1 MSKNNSSK
9 KKNNNRE
16 KFDIEKAVMEDNT
29 NNSKVSVLIDED
41 LRSNKEKNVKKK
53 VRHIFVHTF
62 LIILLLCSLVFFG
75 LKIYNKETTAT
86 DLINNLIL
94 TVFTIIFV
102 AVSINY
108 QKKNKSIIFVCGLLL
123 FSYLILNFHGLDKII
138 NIPSRSVENFSGK
151 SLTYVMKW
159 AEANNITVKQ
169 EFEFSD
175 MVSEYKVISQNIS
188 SGTKI
193 KDLDEITISVS
204 EGPNPSKEI
213 IIPSMISWDTK
224 RVVNFVK
231 DNYLS
236 NVEVE
241 FVESD
246 KAKDTVIEQNTSGS
260 LKRDDELKLK
270 FSYGEELGF
279 DEVTLIDFT
288 GMSKFEIEFFMKQHQ
303 LKYSF
308 DEDFSNKEKRGYGMK
323 QNIEAGKKVKVNDQ
337 EVKVTI
343 SKGPEIKVPNLEGMT
358 ITEVTEWAIKNKVKL
373 EFSDKYDDSISENAV
388 ISTNYSKGKIIE
400 QGTVIKIVL
409 SRGKLKMPK
418 FKSFNE
424 FREWAD
430 KYEIKYEEKHEFNDS
445 VAAGEVISY
454 SYKTGDTIKNDDT
467 IIVKISDGKKCEV
480 PNLKGLTKKE
490 AISKLE
496 KVNLKYNFVYKAS
509 KDIAK
514 DKVISQSISA
524 GSEVSSGTTITVTLS
539 NGKKESSS
547 NSSTSNKP
555 NNSGNSNG
563 NNNSGGDNR
572 PVTPSCDKN
581 KTTKVYIYD
590 ELLSSTPSTTCSKLK
605 SAYPGIKFSC
615 SYVKNPGLSN
625 GMIENAN
632 SLDAKDLN
640 YCDSYSVLIVSN

>member
-1 MSKNNSSK
+1 
-9 KKNNNRE
+9 
-16 KFDIEKAVMEDNT
+16 
-29 NNSKVSVLIDED
+29 
-41 LRSNKEKNVKKK
+41 
-53 VRHIFVHTF
+53 
-62 LIILLLCSLVFFG
+62 
-75 LKIYNKETTAT
+75 
-86 DLINNLIL
+86 
-94 TVFTIIFV
+94 
-102 AVSINY
+102 
-108 QKKNKSIIFVCGLLL
+108 
-123 FSYLILNFHGLDKII
+123 
-138 NIPSRSVENFSGK
+138 
-151 SLTYVMKW
+151 
-159 AEANNITVKQ
+159 
-169 EFEFSD
+169 
-175 MVSEYKVISQNIS
+175 
-188 SGTKI
+188 
-193 KDLDEITISVS
+193 
-204 EGPNPSKEI
+204 
-213 IIPSMISWDTK
+213 
-224 RVVNFVK
+224 
-231 DNYLS
+231 
-236 NVEVE
+236 
-241 FVESD
+241 
-246 KAKDTVIEQNTSGS
+246 
-260 LKRDDELKLK
+260 
-270 FSYGEELGF
+270 
-279 DEVTLIDFT
+279 
-288 GMSKFEIEFFMKQHQ
+288 MSKFEIEFFMKQHQ

-373 EFSDKYDDSISENAV
+373 EFSDKYDDSVSENAV

-509 KDIAK
+509 NDIAK

-547 NSSTSNKP
+547 NSSNSSKP
-555 NNSGNSNG
+555 NNSNSSS
-563 NNNSGGDNR
+563 NNNSNDNNT
-572 PVTPSCDKN
+572 PVTPSCDKS

-590 ELLSSTPSTTCSKLK
+590 ELLSSTPSSTCSKLK

-640 YCDSYSVLIVSN
+640 YCDSYPVLIVSN

>member
-1 MSKNNSSK
+1 MSKNNSIK

-138 NIPSRSVENFSGK
+138 NIPSRSVEDFSGK

-373 EFSDKYDDSISENAV
+373 EFSDKYDDSVSENEV

-509 KDIAK
+509 NDIAK

-547 NSSTSNKP
+547 NSSNSSKP
-555 NNSGNSNG
+555 NNSNSSS
-563 NNNSGGDNR
+563 NNNSNDNNT
-572 PVTPSCDKN
+572 PVTPSCDKS

-590 ELLSSTPSTTCSKLK
+590 ELLSSTPSSTCSKLK

-640 YCDSYSVLIVSN
+640 YCDSYPVLIVSN

>member
-138 NIPSRSVENFSGK
+138 NIPSRSVEDFSGK

-418 FKSFNE
+418 FKTFNE

-509 KDIAK
+509 NEISK

-547 NSSTSNKP
+547 NSSNSSKP
-555 NNSGNSNG
+555 NNSNSSS
-563 NNNSGGDNR
+563 NNNSNDNNT
-572 PVTPSCDKN
+572 PVTPSCDKS

-590 ELLSSTPSTTCSKLK
+590 ELLSSTPSSTCSKLK

-640 YCDSYSVLIVSN
+640 YCDSYPVLIVSN

>member
-138 NIPSRSVENFSGK
+138 NIPSGSVEDFSGK

-373 EFSDKYDDSISENAV
+373 EFSDKYDDSVSENAV

-509 KDIAK
+509 NDIAK

-547 NSSTSNKP
+547 NSSNSSKP
-555 NNSGNSNG
+555 NNSNSSS
-563 NNNSGGDNR
+563 NNNSNDNNT
-572 PVTPSCDKN
+572 PVTPSCDKS

-590 ELLSSTPSTTCSKLK
+590 ELLSSTPSSTCSKLK

-640 YCDSYSVLIVSN
+640 YCDSYPVLIVSN

>member
-138 NIPSRSVENFSGK
+138 NIPSRSVEDFSGK

-373 EFSDKYDDSISENAV
+373 EFSDKYDDSVSENEV

-509 KDIAK
+509 NDIAK

-547 NSSTSNKP
+547 NSSNSSKP
-555 NNSGNSNG
+555 NNSNSSS
-563 NNNSGGDNR
+563 NNNSNDNNT
-572 PVTPSCDKN
+572 PVTPSCDKS

-590 ELLSSTPSTTCSKLK
+590 ELLSSTPSSTCSKLK

-640 YCDSYSVLIVSN
+640 YCDSYPVLIVSN

>member
-75 LKIYNKETTAT
+75 LNIYNKETTAP

-138 NIPSRSVENFSGK
+138 NIPSRSVEDFSGK

-373 EFSDKYDDSISENAV
+373 EFSDKYDDSVSENEV

-509 KDIAK
+509 NDIAK

-547 NSSTSNKP
+547 NSSNSSKP
-555 NNSGNSNG
+555 NNSNSSS
-563 NNNSGGDNR
+563 NNNSNDNNT
-572 PVTPSCDKN
+572 PVTPSCDKS

-590 ELLSSTPSTTCSKLK
+590 ELLSSTPSSTCSKLK

-640 YCDSYSVLIVSN
+640 YCDSYPVLIVSN

>member
-138 NIPSRSVENFSGK
+138 NIPSRSVEDFSGK

-373 EFSDKYDDSISENAV
+373 EFSDKYDDSVSENAV

-509 KDIAK
+509 NDIAK

-547 NSSTSNKP
+547 NSSNSKP
-555 NNSGNSNG
+555 NNGNSSS
-563 NNNSGGDNR
+563 NNNSNDNNT
-572 PVTPSCDKN
+572 PVTPSCDKS

-590 ELLSSTPSTTCSKLK
+590 ELLSSTPSSTCSKLK

-640 YCDSYSVLIVSN
+640 YCDSYPVLIVSN

>member
-138 NIPSRSVENFSGK
+138 NIPSGSVEDFSGK

-373 EFSDKYDDSISENAV
+373 EFSDKYDDSVSENEV

-509 KDIAK
+509 NDIAK

-547 NSSTSNKP
+547 NSSNSKP
-555 NNSGNSNG
+555 NNGNSSS
-563 NNNSGGDNR
+563 NNNSNDNNT
-572 PVTPSCDKN
+572 PVTPSCDKS

-590 ELLSSTPSTTCSKLK
+590 ELLSSTPSSTCSKLK

-640 YCDSYSVLIVSN
+640 YCDSYPVLIVSN

>member
-75 LKIYNKETTAT
+75 LNIYNKETTAP

-138 NIPSRSVENFSGK
+138 NIPSRSVEDFSGK

-373 EFSDKYDDSISENAV
+373 EFSDKYDDSVSENEV

-509 KDIAK
+509 NDIAK

-547 NSSTSNKP
+547 NSSNSKP
-555 NNSGNSNG
+555 NNGNSSS
-563 NNNSGGDNR
+563 NNNSNDNNT
-572 PVTPSCDKN
+572 PVTPSCDKS

-590 ELLSSTPSTTCSKLK
+590 ELLSSTPSSTCSKLK

-640 YCDSYSVLIVSN
+640 YCDSYPVLIVSN